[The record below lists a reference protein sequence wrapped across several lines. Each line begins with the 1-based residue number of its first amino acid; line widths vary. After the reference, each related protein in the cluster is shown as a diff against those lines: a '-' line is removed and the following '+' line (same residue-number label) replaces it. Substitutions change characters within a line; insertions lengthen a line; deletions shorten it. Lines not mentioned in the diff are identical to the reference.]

1 MVEIKPYLEEDEGED
16 ENWIPL
22 FPSTSLQSTEQSDS
36 AAAAKNITMD
46 NSGVEGAAASG
57 LPTVDSEDDED
68 EGWQKLSSSHVITEH
83 QSQAAPSV
91 PSLMDF
97 IPALSSI
104 TKVTSLP
111 TPEEN
116 DGADSESEENI
127 KWRRPNALDDT
138 EIKHF
143 RRDKD
148 VGIFEEYNDDKISS
162 MRIDPTEDSELNR
175 QRSII
180 PNKSQHNIAKEED
193 NTPISSTN
201 EEPTRKQ
208 QEHEQKQQ
216 APPRAQQQQQRQEQQ
231 QRPPPS
237 TRIKSKLQE
246 KFIHDPL
253 RSLPFHFLHNVFL
266 EAKYQLTFAWKC
278 YFIKDDDGNG
288 SNDTSMDTGVL
299 ASLMLYSIVGL
310 FALGLILSG
319 IYDIGL
325 AMLSTLIWS
334 METSVKTSRD
344 GMCVSIYTTLILGMV
359 IWLASRL
366 KSREWFEATFRF
378 PTLSNVVPVIVAFTS
393 PSVYEVFVIGLSCR
407 TVLVVCMT
415 GLVNVGCPSGV
426 STVAVVVIAAAVSL
440 FLVMNFVSWSELEKE
455 EESDSAEM
463 KPLSSSKSL
472 LGKTSRRM
480 RRYPHECH
488 ALGIVTL
495 ASFSIALILIR
506 DGNFMFSSLRMLRI
520 CLSIGTGIFVLE
532 RLWDS
537 ILEAIAAKSDRRAAI
552 GMSWRN
558 ISRRAMKQSLLDLSR
573 SAFWSKDDTGNVVLG
588 ILSEEDSELRYA
600 ILGWIFNQW
609 TATSNDQPA
618 EGWRSTADDQPAEED
633 SPLNESDSSPEVR
646 KTSDSAEGSR
656 PPLRSDSVPD
666 ARSDDAK
673 FDTKCGNDDSYSKAE
688 FRADSESDRTN
699 VRRQPSNSSY
709 QSLQSVI
716 TRLDADEALI
726 PTIDRYKEWVYSLR
740 PNPNLA
746 FCVAMWKQCPATVIF
761 GVAIIWYAGRSF
773 LQTIIFYTLGSTS
786 TVSIGNVQCVC
797 IIAGVLWPL
806 LLMEY
811 FSLSRWWKTQ
821 FKGNEDIP
829 DSVMIMLESEDL
841 SPKLFLYPIA
851 LATDTSALFLRV
863 WKLLLES
870 ISFLESSVPAV
881 RCATVAACTADL
893 AADSLCLVDLV
904 FEVQKRGVIGGVGM
918 LIWDAL
924 NHHLKEELQQ
934 RRSNEGGDTDQGED
948 EELDS
953 KYTGAVINSA
963 RNIGKISQNIGGL
976 MNSKKDQEGM
986 KEKKGAV
993 KSDDNCEEGRSAE
1006 EDSSEI
1012 PCDVRRACSAKND
1025 NKVPEV
1031 STGETD
1037 SDSSAQAQAQG
1048 NYVKESE
1055 ATPLQSK
1062 DGSIKLETK
1071 QTSQEAESEVKTEQK
1086 KEGENMMPVLIGGGL
1101 AVLGALVG
1109 GITVAAANNK
1119 NDEKRRSRESDGS

>member
-1 MVEIKPYLEEDEGED
+1 MVEIKPYMEEDEGED

-46 NSGVEGAAASG
+46 NCGVEGTAKSG
-57 LPTVDSEDDED
+57 LQTVDSEDDED

-91 PSLMDF
+91 PSLMDL

-116 DGADSESEENI
+116 DDAESESEENI

-143 RRDKD
+143 RRDRD
-148 VGIFEEYNDDKISS
+148 VGIFEEYNDEKISS
-162 MRIDPTEDSELNR
+162 MRIDPTEDSELHR
-175 QRSII
+175 QRSIL
-180 PNKSQHNIAKEED
+180 NKSQHNIAKEED

-208 QEHEQKQQ
+208 QEREQKQQ
-216 APPRAQQQQQRQEQQ
+216 APPRAQQQQQQRQEQQ

-278 YFIKDDDGNG
+278 YFIKDDDVNG

-299 ASLMLYSIVGL
+299 ASLILYSIVGL

-319 IYDIGL
+319 IYEIGL

-334 METSVKTSRD
+334 METSVKTSCD

-359 IWLASRL
+359 MWLASRL

-393 PSVYEVFVIGLSCR
+393 PSVYEVFVIGLSVR
-407 TVLVVCMT
+407 TVLLCIT
-415 GLVNVGCPSGV
+415 GLVNMGCPSGM

-440 FLVMNFVSWSELEKE
+440 FLVMNLVSWSGLEKE

-558 ISRRAMKQSLLDLSR
+558 ISRTAMKQSLLDLSR

-600 ILGWIFNQW
+600 ILGWILNQW

-618 EGWRSTADDQPAEED
+618 EGWRATADNHPAEED
-633 SPLNESDSSPEVR
+633 SPLNESPEER
-646 KTSDSAEGSR
+646 NAPDSAEDSR
-656 PPLRSDSVPD
+656 PPFRPESVPY

-673 FDTKCGNDDSYSKAE
+673 FDTKCGNNDSYSEAE
-688 FRADSESDRTN
+688 FRANSESDRTN

-746 FCVAMWKQCPATVIF
+746 FCVAMWKQCPAMVIF
-761 GVAIIWYAGRSF
+761 GVSIIWYVGRSF
-773 LQTIIFYTLGSTS
+773 LQAIVFYTLGSTS
-786 TVSIGNVQCVC
+786 TVNVGNFQCVC

-811 FSLSRWWKTQ
+811 FSLSRWWRTQ

-841 SPKLFLYPIA
+841 SPKLFFYPIA
-851 LATDTSALFLRV
+851 LVTDTSALFLRV

-918 LIWDAL
+918 LIWDAF

-976 MNSKKDQEGM
+976 MNSKKDQE
-986 KEKKGAV
+986 KDGAV

-1012 PCDVRRACSAKND
+1012 PVRRACSGKND
-1025 NKVPEV
+1025 DDVPEV
-1031 STGETD
+1031 STEETD
-1037 SDSSAQAQAQG
+1037 SDSSPQAQG
-1048 NYVKESE
+1048 DCVKENE
-1055 ATPLQSK
+1055 ATPLESE
-1062 DGSIKLETK
+1062 DAKLETK

-1086 KEGENMMPVLIGGGL
+1086 KEGENLMPVLIGGGL

>member
-36 AAAAKNITMD
+36 EAAAKNITMD
-46 NSGVEGAAASG
+46 NSSGVEGAAASG

-83 QSQAAPSV
+83 QSQAQPSV

-104 TKVTSLP
+104 TKVTTLP

-116 DGADSESEENI
+116 DDADSESEENI

-143 RRDKD
+143 RRDRD

-162 MRIDPTEDSELNR
+162 MRIDPTEDSELHR
-175 QRSII
+175 QRSI

-208 QEHEQKQQ
+208 QEREQKQ
-216 APPRAQQQQQRQEQQ
+216 APPRAQQQQQQRQEQQ
-231 QRPPPS
+231 QSPPPS

-246 KFIHDPL
+246 KFINDPL

-288 SNDTSMDTGVL
+288 SNYTSMDTGVL
-299 ASLMLYSIVGL
+299 ASLILYSIVGL

-334 METSVKTSRD
+334 METSVKTTRD
-344 GMCVSIYTTLILGMV
+344 GMCVSIYTTVILGMV

-393 PSVYEVFVIGLSCR
+393 PSVYEVFVIGLSAR
-407 TVLVVCMT
+407 TVLLVCMT
-415 GLVNVGCPSGV
+415 SLVDMGCPSGM

-440 FLVMNFVSWSELEKE
+440 FLVMNLVSWSELEKE

-573 SAFWSKDDTGNVVLG
+573 SAFWCKDDTGNVVLG
-588 ILSEEDSELRYA
+588 ILSEEDSELRCA
-600 ILGWIFNQW
+600 ILGWILNQW

-618 EGWRSTADDQPAEED
+618 DGWRATTDDQPAEQD
-633 SPLNESDSSPEVR
+633 SPLNESDSTPEER
-646 KTSDSAEGSR
+646 KTSDSAEDAR
-656 PPLRSDSVPD
+656 PPLRSESVPY

-673 FDTKCGNDDSYSKAE
+673 FDTKFGNNDSYSEAE
-688 FRADSESDRTN
+688 FRANSESDRTN
-699 VRRQPSNSSY
+699 VHRQPSNSSY

-746 FCVAMWKQCPATVIF
+746 FCVAMWKQCPAMVIF
-761 GVAIIWYAGRSF
+761 GVSIIWYVGRSF
-773 LQTIIFYTLGSTS
+773 LQAIVFYTLGSTS
-786 TVSIGNVQCVC
+786 TGNIGNFQCVC

-811 FSLSRWWKTQ
+811 FALSRWLRTH
-821 FKGNEDIP
+821 FKGSEDIP

-841 SPKLFLYPIA
+841 SPKLFFYPIA

-893 AADSLCLVDLV
+893 AVDSLCLVDLV
-904 FEVQKRGVIGGVGM
+904 FEVQKRGVLGGVGM
-918 LIWDAL
+918 LIWDAF

-948 EELDS
+948 EELDG

-976 MNSKKDQEGM
+976 MNSKKDQE
-986 KEKKGAV
+986 KEGAV

-1012 PCDVRRACSAKND
+1012 PVRRACSGKND
-1025 NKVPEV
+1025 DDVPEV
-1031 STGETD
+1031 STEETD
-1037 SDSSAQAQAQG
+1037 SDSSPQAQG
-1048 NYVKESE
+1048 DYVKENEASPLESE
-1055 ATPLQSK
+1055 
-1062 DGSIKLETK
+1062 DGSTKLETK

-1086 KEGENMMPVLIGGGL
+1086 KEGENLMPVLIGGGL